1 MAQVFDAVA
10 RANTILIDL
19 SYDIWGYVSLGYFK
33 QKLKDGEI
41 GGSSTMPHKVVH
53 RL

>member
-1 MAQVFDAVA
+1 MFDAVA

-19 SYDIWGYVSLGYFK
+19 SRDIWGYVSLGYFK
-33 QKLKDGEI
+33 QKLEGRRNWLFHHAAQ
-41 GGSSTMPHKVVH
+41 SQSH